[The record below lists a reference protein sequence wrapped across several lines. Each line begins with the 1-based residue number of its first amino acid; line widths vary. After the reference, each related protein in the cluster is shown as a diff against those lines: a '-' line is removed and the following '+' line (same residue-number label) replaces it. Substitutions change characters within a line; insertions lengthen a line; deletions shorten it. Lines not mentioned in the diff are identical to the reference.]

1 MALSTTAQTIAAD
14 YRYFVCDLVTN
25 EVLTEIPFYNVSYGR
40 AIREAGQ
47 FTGDIPVTQDNYNLN
62 LYTNTIPGKTALY
75 VVRNNVCVWG
85 GIIWSRDYDIKNRI
99 LSVNANEFTSYLYH
113 RVAWKT
119 WSNEFEATVDV
130 SAGTGTATLLT
141 ENFSGFESGYPVYI
155 DFGSDMDDKYDGYYY
170 ILSSPAPTTNSFSF
184 REKNGAFMSMSDS
197 DGKEGAATVKVRQ
210 DTYEF
215 ARDFLKSLNLDFYD
229 LRYDNTEIEPSAEFA
244 QTMSSV
250 ARSSNIA
257 TITFPES
264 HDLIVGQRVTVK
276 NSKQPG
282 YDGRQVV
289 LTVPSSTTITF
300 ANTGANQS
308 TVTLA
313 EVEKTI
319 TKFARASF
327 VATLTTSTD
336 HGFAVGDIVTIYEVN
351 GSIDGTHTVLGVP
364 TSTTFTYTSVF
375 SSSISESDSNFGY
388 VIRSPEVRFSTY
400 GEFSKNSGL
409 DIDYSTQELSTQAPR
424 TNSPFRG
431 SDLSYVGE
439 LLEEYSNVLG
449 GFEYRID
456 CTYDVATDSFKRQF
470 IFMPLEPN
478 SLTEYIASIE
488 GGKLPA
494 GAWAPISAFG
504 ADTIVFEHPGNI
516 LNATMQESA
525 EDAATRFW
533 VQGDDDTGTEG
544 AALPHA
550 ADSAV
555 DLLRDGW
562 PILDQVEKIDGSSDE
577 DTLFNYAG
585 RYLNESL
592 PPLSTFSIVADGSIR
607 PVIGSY
613 KPGDWCSVIIED
625 PFVQL
630 RLQSGLEPG
639 ADDPA
644 RDGILLRKIDS
655 FEVRVPDGPTFPE
668 EVTLNLVTEPEVD
681 KPGVP
686 LLQLALLSKTTSSIT
701 MEVVVDLSLSEATS
715 IILLRG
721 STTIKTWTI
730 PLGGDLIRESYTAT
744 GLSAGTEYVF
754 YLNGPGGYLD
764 SLTITTEAS

>member
-1 MALSTTAQTIAAD
+1 MALSTTAQTLVAD

-25 EVLTEIPFYNVSYGR
+25 EVLTEIPFFNVSYGR

-47 FTGDIPVTQDNYNLN
+47 FTGDIPVTDDTYNLS

-75 VVRNNVCVWG
+75 VVRNNICVWG

-119 WSNEFEATVDV
+119 WLNEYEATVDV
-130 SAGTGTATLLT
+130 VAGTGSATLLT
-141 ENFSGFESGYPVYI
+141 ENYSGFEPGYPVYI
-155 DFGSDMDDKYDGYYY
+155 DFGSDVKDEYDDYYY
-170 ILSSPAPTTNSFSF
+170 ILSDPAPTTNSFSF
-184 REKNGAFMSMSDS
+184 RKKGGAFLSMGDA
-197 DGKEGAATVKVRQ
+197 DGKEGLSTVKVRQ

-215 ARDFLKSLNLDFYD
+215 ARDFLKALNLDFYD
-229 LRYDNTEIEPSAEFA
+229 LRYDNTIIEPSAEFA
-244 QTMSSV
+244 QTISSV

-257 TITFPES
+257 TITFPEA

-282 YDGRQVV
+282 YDGRQIV
-289 LTVPSSTTITF
+289 LTVPSPTTITF

-308 TVTLA
+308 TLA
-313 EVEKTI
+313 LSEVEKTI
-319 TKFARASF
+319 TKFSRSDF
-327 VATLTTSTD
+327 IVTLTTSTD
-336 HGFAVGDIVTIYEVN
+336 HDFAVGDIVTIYEVN
-351 GSIDGTHTVLGVP
+351 GSIDGTHTVLAVP
-364 TSTTFTYTSVF
+364 TTTTFTYTSEAF

-409 DIDYSTQELSTQAPR
+409 DIDYSTQELSAQEPR
-424 TNSPFRG
+424 TNSGFRG
-431 SDLSYVGE
+431 HELSYVGE
-439 LLEEYSNVLG
+439 LLEEYSNVIG

-478 SLTEYIASIE
+478 SLTEYLASIA

-504 ADTIVFEHPGNI
+504 ADAIVFEHPGNI
-516 LNATMQESA
+516 LNAIMQESA

-533 VQGDDDTGTEG
+533 VQGDATTNTEG
-544 AALPHA
+544 AALPVA

-562 PILDQVEKIDGSSDE
+562 PILDQVEKVDGTGDE

-592 PPLSTFSIVADGSIR
+592 PPLSTFSIVVDGSIR
-607 PVIGSY
+607 PTIGSY
-613 KPGDWCSVIIED
+613 KPGDWCSIIIED

-644 RDGILLRKIDS
+644 RNGILLRKIDS
-655 FEVRVPDGPTFPE
+655 FEVKVPDGPTSPE

-681 KPGVP
+681 KPGAP
-686 LLQLALLSKTTSSIT
+686 LFQITTLSKTSSSVT
-701 MEVVVDLSLSEATS
+701 MEVVVDLPLSEATN
-715 IILLRG
+715 ITLMRG

-730 PLGGDLIRESYTAT
+730 PLGGDLIRESYTAI
-744 GLSAGTEYVF
+744 GLSAATEYIF

-764 SLTITTEAS
+764 SLTVTTEA